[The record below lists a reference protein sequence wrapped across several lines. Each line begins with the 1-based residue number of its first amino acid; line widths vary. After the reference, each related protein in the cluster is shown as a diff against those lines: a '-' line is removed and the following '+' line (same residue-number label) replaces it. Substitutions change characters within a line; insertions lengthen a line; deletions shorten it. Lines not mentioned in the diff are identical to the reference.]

1 MSDPIPQAQDKPIRI
16 LITDDH
22 LIVRQGLRL
31 ILNTA
36 ADIECVGEATNGEE
50 ALQLTAEHQPHVV
63 LMDLRM
69 PVMDGL
75 TALEQLGQRHPQVA
89 VIILTTYN
97 EDEMMLRGLQLG
109 ARGYLLK
116 DTDRE
121 TLLNT
126 IRAAARGESLF
137 KPEVVQRALS
147 VQATA
152 QPAAPQPT
160 AQPPSPSPRQKAQ
173 PPDAIQ
179 LTPRELEVL
188 QAAATGERNKEIAL
202 RLDISPRTVKAHLT
216 SVYNKL
222 GVDSRAAA
230 IAIAAQKGWL

>member
-1 MSDPIPQAQDKPIRI
+1 MSEPIRV

-22 LIVRQGLRL
+22 FIVRQGLRL

-36 ADIECVGEATNGEE
+36 DDIELVGEAVNGEE

-75 TALEQLGQRHPQVA
+75 TAIEQLQQTHPQVS

-116 DTDRE
+116 DTERD

-137 KPEVVQRALS
+137 KPDILQRAFV
-147 VQATA
+147 VQAT
-152 QPAAPQPT
+152 T
-160 AQPPSPSPRQKAQ
+160 PPPRSRTPKEN
-173 PPDAIQ
+173 PLE

-188 QAAATGERNKEIAL
+188 RAAAAGERNKEIAY
-202 RLDISPRTVKAHLT
+202 RLGISSRTVKAHLT

-230 IAIAAQKGWL
+230 IAIAAKKGWLS

>member
-1 MSDPIPQAQDKPIRI
+1 MSQPIREAEDKPIRV

-22 LIVRQGLRL
+22 FIVRQGLRL

-36 ADIECVGEATNGEE
+36 DDIELVGEAVNGEE
-50 ALQLTAEHQPHVV
+50 ALALTAECQPDVV

-75 TALEQLGQRHPQVA
+75 TAIEQLQQRHPDVA

-116 DTDRE
+116 DTERD

-137 KPEVVQRALS
+137 KPDVLQRAFAA
-147 VQATA
+147 QAATS
-152 QPAAPQPT
+152 
-160 AQPPSPSPRQKAQ
+160 PPSRTASDNPL
-173 PPDAIQ
+173 D

-188 QAAATGERNKEIAL
+188 QAAAAGERNKEIAH
-202 RLDISPRTVKAHLT
+202 RLGISSRTVKAHLT

-230 IAIAAQKGWL
+230 IAIAAQKGWLN

>member
-1 MSDPIPQAQDKPIRI
+1 MSDPIRQAQDKPIRV

-22 LIVRQGLRL
+22 FIVRQGLRL
-31 ILNTA
+31 ILKTA
-36 ADIECVGEATNGEE
+36 DDLELVGEAVNGEE
-50 ALQLTAEHQPHVV
+50 ALQLTAAHQPHVV

-75 TALEQLGQRHPQVA
+75 TTIEQLGQLHPQVA

-116 DTDRE
+116 DTERE

-137 KPEVVQRALS
+137 KPDVLQRALAI
-147 VQATA
+147 QA
-152 QPAAPQPT
+152 AAPSLRKTTQST
-160 AQPPSPSPRQKAQ
+160 
-173 PPDAIQ
+173 DLVE

-202 RLDISPRTVKAHLT
+202 RLGISARTVKAHLT

-222 GVDSRAAA
+222 GVDSRGAA
-230 IAIAAQKGWL
+230 IAIAAQKGWLQ

>member
-1 MSDPIPQAQDKPIRI
+1 MSDPIRV
-16 LITDDH
+16 LIADDH
-22 LIVRQGLRL
+22 FIVRQGLRL

-36 ADIECVGEATNGEE
+36 DDIELVGEAADGAE
-50 ALQLTAEHQPHVV
+50 ALQLTAEYRPQVI

-69 PVMDGL
+69 PIMDGL
-75 TALEQLGQRHPQVA
+75 TAIAQLRQDHPEIA
-89 VIILTTYN
+89 VVILTTYN

-116 DTDRE
+116 DTQRD

-137 KPEVVQRALS
+137 KPDILQRALA
-147 VQATA
+147 VQA
-152 QPAAPQPT
+152 
-160 AQPPSPSPRQKAQ
+160 AQPPSLTTSSSTEMI
-173 PPDAIQ
+173 D

-188 QAAATGERNKEIAL
+188 QAAAVGERNKEIAL
-202 RLDISPRTVKAHLT
+202 RLGISPRTVKAHLT

-230 IAIAAQKGWL
+230 IAIAAQNGWLR

>member
-1 MSDPIPQAQDKPIRI
+1 MSDPTPQTQDKPIRI

-22 LIVRQGLRL
+22 FVVRQGLRL
-31 ILNTA
+31 ILKTA
-36 ADIECVGEATNGEE
+36 NDIEVVGEATNGEE
-50 ALQLTAEHQPHVV
+50 ALQLTVEHQPHVV

-75 TALEQLGQRHPQVA
+75 AAIEQLGQMHPQVG

-97 EDEMMLRGLQLG
+97 EDEMMLRGLTLG

-137 KPEVVQRALS
+137 KPDVVQRALS
-147 VQATA
+147 AQAT
-152 QPAAPQPT
+152 
-160 AQPPSPSPRQKAQ
+160 SPSPRQI
-173 PPDAIQ
+173 PPSSEAIQ

-202 RLDISPRTVKAHLT
+202 RLGISARTVKAHLT

-230 IAIAAQKGWL
+230 IAIAAKKGWL

>member
-1 MSDPIPQAQDKPIRI
+1 MSDTIRV

-22 LIVRQGLRL
+22 FIVRQGLQL
-31 ILNTA
+31 ILKTA
-36 ADIECVGEATNGEE
+36 VDIELVGEATNGEE
-50 ALQLTAEHQPHVV
+50 ALQLTVAHQPHVI

-75 TALEQLGQRHPQVA
+75 TAIEQLRQTHPKVA

-116 DTDRE
+116 DTERE

-137 KPEVVQRALS
+137 QPDVVQRALS
-147 VQATA
+147 VQS
-152 QPAAPQPT
+152 AAPSFPQT
-160 AQPPSPSPRQKAQ
+160 TLSS
-173 PPDAIQ
+173 DAIQ

-202 RLDISPRTVKAHLT
+202 RLSISSRTVKAHLT

-222 GVDSRAAA
+222 GVDSRGAA
-230 IAIAAQKGWL
+230 IAVAAQKGWL

>member
-1 MSDPIPQAQDKPIRI
+1 MSDPIQEIQDKPIRV

-22 LIVRQGLRL
+22 FIVRQGLRL
-31 ILNTA
+31 VLKTA
-36 ADIECVGEATNGEE
+36 ADIELVGEATNGEE

-75 TALEQLGQRHPQVA
+75 TAIEQLRQLHPQVA

-126 IRAAARGESLF
+126 IRAAARGDSLF
-137 KPEVVQRALS
+137 KPDVVQRALS
-147 VQATA
+147 VQAATPFPK
-152 QPAAPQPT
+152 QT
-160 AQPPSPSPRQKAQ
+160 PPSSE
-173 PPDAIQ
+173 AIQ

>member
-1 MSDPIPQAQDKPIRI
+1 MTSDKPIRI

-36 ADIECVGEATNGEE
+36 RDIELVGEAENGAE
-50 ALQLTAEHQPHVV
+50 ALQLTAAHQPHVI

-75 TALEQLGQRHPQVA
+75 TAIEQLRQQHPQVA

-121 TLLNT
+121 TLLHT

-137 KPEVVQRALS
+137 KPDVVQRALS
-147 VQATA
+147 VQA
-152 QPAAPQPT
+152 AA
-160 AQPPSPSPRQKAQ
+160 PSPRQKT
-173 PPDAIQ
+173 PVSDAVQ

-188 QAAATGERNKEIAL
+188 QAAATGERNKEIAV

>member
-1 MSDPIPQAQDKPIRI
+1 MNDPVREAQDKPIRV

-22 LIVRQGLRL
+22 FIVRQGLRL
-31 ILNTA
+31 VLKTA
-36 ADIECVGEATNGEE
+36 ADIEVVGEAANGEE
-50 ALQLTAEHQPHVV
+50 ALQLTAENQPHVA

-75 TALEQLGQRHPQVA
+75 TAIAQLGQLHPKVA

-121 TLLNT
+121 TLLDT
-126 IRAAARGESLF
+126 IRAAARGQSLF
-137 KPEVVQRALS
+137 QPDVVQRALS
-147 VQATA
+147 VQAA
-152 QPAAPQPT
+152 
-160 AQPPSPSPRQKAQ
+160 SPSPKQAA
-173 PPDAIQ
+173 PSSDSIP

-202 RLDISPRTVKAHLT
+202 RLAISSRTVKAHLT

-230 IAIAAQKGWL
+230 IAIAAQNGWL

>member
-1 MSDPIPQAQDKPIRI
+1 MSDPIQQVQNGPIRV

-31 ILNTA
+31 ILKTA
-36 ADIECVGEATNGEE
+36 ADIELVGEATNGEE
-50 ALQLTAEHQPHVV
+50 ALQSTAELQPHIV

-75 TALEQLGQRHPQVA
+75 TAIEQLGQLHPQVA

-97 EDEMMLRGLQLG
+97 EDEMMLRGLKLG

-137 KPEVVQRALS
+137 NPDVVQRALS
-147 VQATA
+147 VQAT
-152 QPAAPQPT
+152 
-160 AQPPSPSPRQKAQ
+160 SPSSRQTL
-173 PPDAIQ
+173 PSSDSIQ

-202 RLDISPRTVKAHLT
+202 RLHISSRTVKAHLT

-230 IAIAAQKGWL
+230 IANAAKKGWL

>member
-1 MSDPIPQAQDKPIRI
+1 MSEPIRQAQDMPIRV

-31 ILNTA
+31 ILQTA
-36 ADIECVGEATNGEE
+36 DDMEVVGEAVNGEE
-50 ALQLTAEHQPHVV
+50 ALQLAAKHQPQVI

-69 PVMDGL
+69 PVMDGI
-75 TALEQLGQRHPQVA
+75 TAIEQLQHTHPQVA

-109 ARGYLLK
+109 ARGFLLK
-116 DTDRE
+116 DTERE
-121 TLLNT
+121 ILLNT

-137 KPEVVQRALS
+137 KPDVLQRAFSAQAAASPLS
-147 VQATA
+147 SSSS
-152 QPAAPQPT
+152 QPSQDAPLEVTQ
-160 AQPPSPSPRQKAQ
+160 
-173 PPDAIQ
+173 
-179 LTPRELEVL
+179 RELEVL
-188 QAAATGERNKEIAL
+188 QAAATGERNKEIAH
-202 RLDISPRTVKAHLT
+202 RLGISSRTVKAHLT

-230 IAIAAQKGWL
+230 IAIAAQKGGLG

>member
-1 MSDPIPQAQDKPIRI
+1 MSELIRV

-22 LIVRQGLRL
+22 FIVRQGLRFV
-31 ILNTA
+31 LNTA
-36 ADIECVGEATNGEE
+36 DDIELVGEAVNGEE

-75 TALEQLGQRHPQVA
+75 TAIEELQQKHPHVA

-116 DTDRE
+116 DTERD

-137 KPEVVQRALS
+137 KPDILQRAFAA
-147 VQATA
+147 QAAT
-152 QPAAPQPT
+152 
-160 AQPPSPSPRQKAQ
+160 PPPRSRTQKAN
-173 PPDAIQ
+173 PFE

-188 QAAATGERNKEIAL
+188 QGAAVGETNKEIAY
-202 RLDISPRTVKAHLT
+202 RLGISSRTVKAHLT

-230 IAIAAQKGWL
+230 IAVAAQKGLLS

>member
-1 MSDPIPQAQDKPIRI
+1 
-16 LITDDH
+16 
-22 LIVRQGLRL
+22 
-31 ILNTA
+31 
-36 ADIECVGEATNGEE
+36 
-50 ALQLTAEHQPHVV
+50 
-63 LMDLRM
+63 M

-75 TALEQLGQRHPQVA
+75 TAIEQLRQLHPQTA

-116 DTDRE
+116 DTERE

-137 KPEVVQRALS
+137 SPDVVQRAL
-147 VQATA
+147 AA
-152 QPAAPQPT
+152 QSAPPA
-160 AQPPSPSPRQKAQ
+160 PRRTTSA
-173 PPDAIQ
+173 ANSAE

-188 QAAATGERNKEIAL
+188 RAAATGERNKEIAVNL
-202 RLDISPRTVKAHLT
+202 GISPRTVKAHLT

-230 IAIAAQKGWL
+230 TAIAAQKGWL

>member
-1 MSDPIPQAQDKPIRI
+1 MSDPIRV

-22 LIVRQGLRL
+22 FIVRQGLRL
-31 ILNTA
+31 ILKTA
-36 ADIECVGEATNGEE
+36 NDIELVGEAVNGEE
-50 ALQLTAEHQPHVV
+50 SLQLTAEHQPHVV
-63 LMDLRM
+63 LM

-75 TALEQLGQRHPQVA
+75 TAIEKLGQLHPQVA

-116 DTDRE
+116 DTERE

-137 KPEVVQRALS
+137 KPDVLQRALA
-147 VQATA
+147 VQA
-152 QPAAPQPT
+152 AAPST
-160 AQPPSPSPRQKAQ
+160 RKTTPSADSVE
-173 PPDAIQ
+173 

-188 QAAATGERNKEIAL
+188 QAAATGERNKEIAM
-202 RLDISPRTVKAHLT
+202 RLGISARTVKAHLT

-222 GVDSRAAA
+222 GVDSRGAA

>member
-1 MSDPIPQAQDKPIRI
+1 MSEPIRQAQDKPIRV

-22 LIVRQGLRL
+22 FIVRQGLRL
-31 ILNTA
+31 ILNTSN
-36 ADIECVGEATNGEE
+36 DIELVGEAENGEE
-50 ALQLTAEHQPHVV
+50 ALELVAENHPHVV

-75 TALEQLGQRHPQVA
+75 TTIEQLQQIHPEVA

-97 EDEMMLRGLQLG
+97 EDKMMLRGLQLG

-116 DTDRE
+116 DTERD

-137 KPEVVQRALS
+137 KPEILQRAFAA
-147 VQATA
+147 QAT
-152 QPAAPQPT
+152 T
-160 AQPPSPSPRQKAQ
+160 PPPRSRTTTQDSPL
-173 PPDAIQ
+173 D

-188 QAAATGERNKEIAL
+188 RGAATGERNKEIAH
-202 RLDISPRTVKAHLT
+202 RLGISSRTVKAHLT

-230 IAIAAQKGWL
+230 ISIAAQKGWLS

>member
-1 MSDPIPQAQDKPIRI
+1 MSDSIQQTLDKPIRI

-22 LIVRQGLRL
+22 FVVRQGLRL
-31 ILNTA
+31 ILKTA
-36 ADIECVGEATNGEE
+36 NDIELVGEAVNGEE
-50 ALQLTAEHQPHVV
+50 ALQLSAEYQPHVI

-75 TALEQLGQRHPQVA
+75 TTIAQLRQLHPHVA

-147 VQATA
+147 VQAA
-152 QPAAPQPT
+152 
-160 AQPPSPSPRQKAQ
+160 SPSPRKIAP
-173 PPDAIQ
+173 PPDSIQ

-202 RLDISPRTVKAHLT
+202 RLDISTRTVKAHLT

-230 IAIAAQKGWL
+230 VTIAAQKGWL

>member
-1 MSDPIPQAQDKPIRI
+1 MSDPIRV

-22 LIVRQGLRL
+22 FIVRQGLRL
-31 ILNTA
+31 VLNTA
-36 ADIECVGEATNGEE
+36 DDIELVGEAVNGEE

-75 TALEQLGQRHPQVA
+75 TAIETLKQNHPEVA

-97 EDEMMLRGLQLG
+97 EDKMMLRGLQLG

-116 DTDRE
+116 DTERD

-137 KPEVVQRALS
+137 KPDILQRAFAA
-147 VQATA
+147 QAA
-152 QPAAPQPT
+152 I
-160 AQPPSPSPRQKAQ
+160 PPPRSRTSQEH
-173 PPDAIQ
+173 PLD

-188 QAAATGERNKEIAL
+188 QGAAAGERNKEIAH
-202 RLDISPRTVKAHLT
+202 RLGISPRTVKAHLT

-222 GVDSRAAA
+222 GVDSRGAA
-230 IAIAAQKGWL
+230 IAVAAQKGLLS

>member
-1 MSDPIPQAQDKPIRI
+1 MSNSIRQAQGKPIRV

-22 LIVRQGLRL
+22 FIVRQGLRL
-31 ILNTA
+31 ILKTA
-36 ADIECVGEATNGEE
+36 ADIKLVGEATNGQE

-69 PVMDGL
+69 PLMDGL
-75 TALEQLGQRHPQVA
+75 TAIEQLAQTQPQVA

-137 KPEVVQRALS
+137 KPDVLQRVLA
-147 VQATA
+147 VQA
-152 QPAAPQPT
+152 AAP
-160 AQPPSPSPRQKAQ
+160 PPRKTSSSPNSVE
-173 PPDAIQ
+173 

-188 QAAATGERNKEIAL
+188 QAAAAGERNKEIAI
-202 RLDISPRTVKAHLT
+202 RLGISPRTVKAHLT

>member
-1 MSDPIPQAQDKPIRI
+1 MPI
-16 LITDDH
+16 
-22 LIVRQGLRL
+22 
-31 ILNTA
+31 
-36 ADIECVGEATNGEE
+36 
-50 ALQLTAEHQPHVV
+50 
-63 LMDLRM
+63 
-69 PVMDGL
+69 MDGL
-75 TALEQLGQRHPQVA
+75 TTIEQLKETHPQVA

-126 IRAAARGESLF
+126 IRAAARGQSLF
-137 KPEVVQRALS
+137 KPDILQRALS
-147 VQATA
+147 VQA
-152 QPAAPQPT
+152 AA
-160 AQPPSPSPRQKAQ
+160 PSPRQKA
-173 PPDAIQ
+173 PPQDDIQ

-202 RLDISPRTVKAHLT
+202 HLDISPRTVKAHLT

-222 GVDSRAAA
+222 GVDSRGAA

>member
-1 MSDPIPQAQDKPIRI
+1 MSDPTKAAKKELIRV

-22 LIVRQGLRL
+22 FIVRQGLRL
-31 ILNTA
+31 VLNTA
-36 ADIECVGEATNGEE
+36 DDIELAGEATNGEE
-50 ALQLTAEHQPHVV
+50 ALQLTAEHQPQVV

-75 TALEQLGQRHPQVA
+75 TAIEQLGQLHPQVA

-137 KPEVVQRALS
+137 KPDVVQRALS

-152 QPAAPQPT
+152 QAT
-160 AQPPSPSPRQKAQ
+160 SPPSGQIRPSS
-173 PPDAIQ
+173 DSIQ

-188 QAAATGERNKEIAL
+188 RAAASGERNKEIAL
-202 RLDISPRTVKAHLT
+202 RLDISARTVKAHLT

-230 IAIAAQKGWL
+230 IAIAAQKGWLN

>member
-1 MSDPIPQAQDKPIRI
+1 MTDSIRV

-22 LIVRQGLRL
+22 FIVRQGLRL

-36 ADIECVGEATNGEE
+36 KDIDLVGEATNGEE
-50 ALQLTAEHQPHVV
+50 ALQLSAEYKPHVV

-75 TALEQLGQRHPQVA
+75 TAIEQLAQLHPQVA

-97 EDEMMLRGLQLG
+97 EDEMMLRGLKLG

-137 KPEVVQRALS
+137 KPDVVQRALA
-147 VQATA
+147 VQAA
-152 QPAAPQPT
+152 SPATKASPT
-160 AQPPSPSPRQKAQ
+160 QDS
-173 PPDAIQ
+173 IN

-188 QAAATGERNKEIAL
+188 QAAATGERNKEIAV
-202 RLDISPRTVKAHLT
+202 RFGISPRTVKAHLT

>member
-1 MSDPIPQAQDKPIRI
+1 MSESIRV
-16 LITDDH
+16 LISDDH
-22 LIVRQGLRL
+22 FIVRQGLRL

-36 ADIECVGEATNGEE
+36 ADIELVGEAANGAE
-50 ALQLTAEHQPHVV
+50 ALQLTGEKLPHVV

-75 TALEQLGQRHPQVA
+75 TAIEQLGQQYPQVA

-116 DTDRE
+116 DTERE

-137 KPEVVQRALS
+137 KPDVVQRALS
-147 VQATA
+147 VQHASS
-152 QPAAPQPT
+152 PAPKSTTSSAV
-160 AQPPSPSPRQKAQ
+160 
-173 PPDAIQ
+173 DIE

-188 QAAATGERNKEIAL
+188 QAAALGERNKEIAL
-202 RLDISPRTVKAHLT
+202 RLNISSRTVKAHLT

-230 IAIAAQKGWL
+230 IAIAARNGWL